1 MKTIQELI
9 LPDEAVYTDDHEWAM
24 PEGDHIRVGITDYAQ
39 DQLGDIVFVELPGAG
54 ETVKKGAVFGT
65 VESVKA
71 VAELF
76 APVDGKVVAVNGALE
91 DAPELVNSSPY
102 EEGWL
107 VRMAEV
113 SQAYLEALM
122 NKDAYVKFLEGLT

>member
-9 LPDEAVYTDDHEWAM
+9 LPDEAVYTDDHEWVMA
-24 PEGDHIRVGITDYAQ
+24 EGDHIKVGITDYAQ

-76 APVDGKVVAVNGALE
+76 APVDGKVLAVNSALE
-91 DAPELVNSSPY
+91 DAPERVNSSPY

-113 SQAYLEALM
+113 SQADLNALM
-122 NKDAYVKFLEGLT
+122 NKDAYVKFLEGLR

>member
-24 PEGDHIRVGITDYAQ
+24 PEGDHIKVGITDYAQ

-54 ETVKKGAVFGT
+54 EVVKKGTVFGI

-76 APVDGKVVAVNGALE
+76 APADGKIVAVNSALE

-107 VRMAEV
+107 VRMEV
-113 SQAYLEALM
+113 TRQADLDALM
-122 NKDAYVKFLEGLT
+122 NREAYLRLLEGLT